1 MKWQVHKSDHQGPK
15 GRGRKKTNDLVA
27 SRRKLHKHWKKTKEL
42 GGGGI
47 KMEQILVL
55 EGKYCKVKKSKPLQE
70 SLLIFT
76 GLLLN
81 VKGNIFSSV
90 MAERLY

>member
-1 MKWQVHKSDHQGPK
+1 MTIRDQREEEERKQMTLWQAGENFTST
-15 GRGRKKTNDLVA
+15 GRKQR
-27 SRRKLHKHWKKTKEL
+27 SW
-42 GGGGI
+42 GGGI